1 MDFLK
6 VMKLFFTITILL
18 AFNVSSVAQNQ
29 FKLLIER
36 IALLQVYLEYLQKGY
51 SIAKN
56 GWETVRKITKG
67 EFDLHGNYFNS
78 LESVNPEIK
87 KYARIGG
94 IISIQ
99 LRMVKAYKE
108 AYRFAKDSNQFSS
121 VEIDYLL
128 RVYEKLLGETV
139 KDMELLTVII
149 TDNKVKMEDKERI
162 HWIDRV
168 YTHLKDKETFLYTFN
183 AEIYGLAQTRS
194 NESRDVRMLQKIY
207 QP

>member
-1 MDFLK
+1 
-6 VMKLFFTITILL
+6 MKTKTLLITIILL
-18 AFNVSSVAQNQ
+18 VVFTTSLPAQNK

-51 SIAKN
+51 SIARN

-67 EFDLHGNYFNS
+67 EFDLHADYFNS

-87 KYARIGG
+87 KYVRIGS

-108 AYRFAKDSNQFSS
+108 AFRYAKNSEQFSPDEINYLSSVFENLLTQAAKD
-121 VEIDYLL
+121 I
-128 RVYEKLLGETV
+128 
-139 KDMELLTVII
+139 ELLTVII
-149 TDNKVKMEDKERI
+149 TSNKVKMEDKERVI
-162 HWIDRV
+162 WIDKIHD
-168 YTHLKDKETFLYTFN
+168 YMKDKEKFLYSFN
-183 AEIYGLAQTRS
+183 AEMYGLARS
-194 NESRDVRMLQKIY
+194 RSGEHRDVRVLQKIY